1 MKIAI
6 VGDGRN
12 IVQMKMNRH
21 DYLGYLVVPVLL
33 RGLEVG
39 GKM

>member
-6 VGDGRN
+6 VGVGRN

-21 DYLGYLVVPVLL
+21 DYLEYLVVPVLL
-33 RGLEVG
+33 RGVEVG

>member
-21 DYLGYLVVPVLL
+21 DYHKHQDVVVA
-33 RGLEVG
+33 GAVG
-39 GKM
+39 RM